1 MFWNHKTSSVKNEK
15 WSRKVKA
22 FVKQEKEIRGIL
34 AFFFQSIKFKQ
45 PVNGQ

>member
-22 FVKQEKEIRGIL
+22 FVKQESEIRGIL
-34 AFFFQSIKFKQ
+34 AFFQSIKFKQ
-45 PVNGQ
+45 PVNGH